1 MSLFDDLRKKH
12 TPEEMQT
19 LMDILGDDFDDD
31 LVPRSRLNKVIKQR
45 NDLKKQVNSTT
56 QVEDPDDDD
65 DDDDNNSNSGDGGS
79 ATYTEKE
86 VKKLLKA
93 EREKAETGI
102 KQVEVKYAALSK
114 LREAN
119 AVDAD
124 LVFGLLDASKLSLND
139 KGELQGLEEAGLK
152 TIQESKKFL
161 FKEPDTDPSSN
172 VPPGTGKN
180 AGGKSKN
187 NTDAV
192 DTAIANVFAGYG
204 LTQSENE

>member
-45 NDLKKQVNSTT
+45 NDLKKQLNTNT
-56 QVEDPDDDD
+56 QVSDLDE
-65 DDDDNNSNSGDGGS
+65 DNNDSETKEDGGS

-86 VKKLLKA
+86 VQKLLKA
-93 EREKAETGI
+93 AKLEAENGV
-102 KQVEVKYAALSK
+102 KQVELKYAALSK

-119 AVDAD
+119 ALDAE
-124 LVFGLLDASKLSLND
+124 LVFGLLDSTKLSLNE
-139 KGELQGLEEAGLK
+139 KGELQGLEEAGLN

-161 FKEPDTDPSSN
+161 FREPKDDVPS
-172 VPPGTGKN
+172 GTGKN
-180 AGGKSKN
+180 TGLKDKN
-187 NTDAV
+187 EDAV
-192 DTAIANVFAGYG
+192 DAAIAGVFARHGVV
-204 LTQSENE
+204 SSNED